1 MRQAAIALKVPTSQ
15 EQQPFDPAVISAP
28 VTLGNP
34 LKYHSTFLH
43 GIMTHLFFRHI
54 VSIGTTIWS
63 LGELYTGK
71 GRSKYWSGR
80 GVCMKW
86 TQYGNI
92 T

>member
-1 MRQAAIALKVPTSQ
+1 
-15 EQQPFDPAVISAP
+15 
-28 VTLGNP
+28 
-34 LKYHSTFLH
+34 
-43 GIMTHLFFRHI
+43 MTHSRHI

-86 TQYGNI
+86 IQYGNI
-92 T
+92 TQSGHRSADTDILIQLDFVHQNNILEIHTTWPLRRVRMDPFSR